1 MTAPAFTQSRRKT
14 TCPRTPVFA
23 RAKRP
28 VSRESP
34 IKRVMEARPV
44 DRLIDGAS
52 RSSVPTKP
60 VRLSTTNP
68 RAALNHLATR
78 GPNRSSLSKIA
89 PPIVEGI
96 ARKPSSIVQ
105 IPDFEKAHKAA
116 AVKVKRAPPRLTR
129 PDSGKTPGRTSRAR
143 MMERAEFDK
152 ANQDYQKRREDALKR
167 YKQEKEASLGWTVAS
182 ESFAVY

>member
-1 MTAPAFTQSRRKT
+1 MQ
-14 TCPRTPVFA
+14 
-23 RAKRP
+23 
-28 VSRESP
+28 
-34 IKRVMEARPV
+34 ARPAQRLV
-44 DRLIDGAS
+44 DAAAQT
-52 RSSVPTKP
+52 SVTAKP
-60 VRLSTTNP
+60 VRASATNP
-68 RAALNHLATR
+68 RAALDHLATR

-89 PPIVEGI
+89 PPVVEGI

-167 YKQEKEASLGWTVAS
+167 YKQEKEASLCWTVAS
-182 ESFAVY
+182 EFLAVY